1 MLKRKSKKSR
11 VALGSLLIL
20 IGIML
25 PLSKYLYF
33 NYLDNRGNEKI
44 EDFFEKEEQKVTV
57 EDTDTNQKEAK
68 TKNNVSYNYIA
79 VLEVPSISLKRGL
92 VDKHSKANNVNQNV
106 QILGASDMPD
116 VNNGTLYLA
125 SHSGSSY
132 VSFFKHLN
140 KVKNDDHIYVYYNHV
155 KYTYKVTKIYEEVK
169 DGDISFY
176 KDKSKTNL
184 ILTTCTPNHKG
195 YQLIVV
201 SELVNHE
208 NY

>member
-11 VALGSLLIL
+11 VILGSLLIL
-20 IGIML
+20 IGITI

-33 NYLDNRGNEKI
+33 NYLDHKGNEKI
-44 EDFFEKEEQKVTV
+44 ETFFEEEQEVII
-57 EDTDTNQKEAK
+57 EDTNTNQEEVK
-68 TKNNVSYNYIA
+68 TNNNVSYDYIA
-79 VLEVPSISLKRGL
+79 VLEIPSISLKRGL
-92 VDKHSKANNVNQNV
+92 VDKNSKANNVSQNV
-106 QILGASDMPD
+106 QILSESDMPD
-116 VNNGTLYLA
+116 VSNGTLYLA

-132 VSFFKHLN
+132 ISFFKHLD
-140 KVKNDDHIYVYYNHV
+140 KVKNEDSIYIYYNHV

-169 DGDISFY
+169 DGDISVY
-176 KDKSKTNL
+176 KDRSKTNL

-201 SELVNHE
+201 SELINQE

>member
-11 VALGSLLIL
+11 VILGSLLIL
-20 IGIML
+20 IGITI

-33 NYLDNRGNEKI
+33 NYLDHKGNEKI
-44 EDFFEKEEQKVTV
+44 ETFFEEEQEVII
-57 EDTDTNQKEAK
+57 EDTNTNQEEVK
-68 TKNNVSYNYIA
+68 TNNNVSYDYIA
-79 VLEVPSISLKRGL
+79 VLEIPSISLKRGL
-92 VDKHSKANNVNQNV
+92 VDKNSKANNVSQNV
-106 QILGASDMPD
+106 QILSESDMPD
-116 VNNGTLYLA
+116 VSNGTLYLA

-132 VSFFKHLN
+132 ISFFKHLD
-140 KVKNDDHIYVYYNHV
+140 KVKNEDPIYIYYNHV

-169 DGDISFY
+169 DGDISVY
-176 KDKSKTNL
+176 KDRSKTNL

-201 SELVNHE
+201 SELINQE